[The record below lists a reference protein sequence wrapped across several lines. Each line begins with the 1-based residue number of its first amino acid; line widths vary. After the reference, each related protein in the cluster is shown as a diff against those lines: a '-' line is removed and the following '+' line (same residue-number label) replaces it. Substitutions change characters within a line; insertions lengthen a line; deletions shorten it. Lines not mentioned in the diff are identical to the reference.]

1 MGLGTI
7 SFVQEPNQASD
18 KLPVLT
24 EFTPLT
30 PYTVY
35 QNDISS
41 LFYFKLI
48 LEVRLDDASG
58 TLLGKIKQRRNGYAA
73 DVAADEARA
82 IFDLKDIVGSQLEDT
97 IYDYGS
103 VVSSIHRITN
113 YSKNT
118 NQLKTIYVKAYQEF
132 SSAANISPTEDT
144 STTVN
149 STRFYIAAS
158 FNASIGA
165 GGLLQYAQGIQMSL
179 YIPKSGAGL
188 LLSDVF
194 YTDAG
199 MVGGVNLGSVVR
211 NHVRTG
217 DYHTLAFI
225 NGETDFAAVL
235 RYMQVK
241 FYNGASEESSTNV
254 ENSDANGG
262 AKPETSGGEV
272 DTDAERLIYFGCG
285 PAQLTK
291 PTDWTHYTI
300 QGLNAATTAVTP
312 LYYFIKDDD
321 NCKGFT
327 ISRLAWR
334 NTFGCYD
341 YFNFKM
347 KNTQTI
353 EVERNNYETLVGEFN
368 NTMYGYSQ
376 LSRGKKT
383 RNITTRVKETINT
396 DWLQEEDA
404 ILLQGLLS
412 STNVVI
418 LRGSFSHP
426 VIITDSSMVRKTVAN
441 DRLKIQYTLK
451 IEWAVPINQINWQ
464 TNVTMIS

>member
-1 MGLGTI
+1 MAIGNI

-24 EFTPLT
+24 EYTPLT

-35 QNDISS
+35 QDDISS
-41 LFYFKLI
+41 LYYFKLI

-73 DVAADEARA
+73 DVTANEARA

-103 VVSSIHRITN
+103 VVDPIHKIQN

-118 NQLKTIYVKAYQEF
+118 NQLKTIYVKAYQEY
-132 SSAANISPTEDT
+132 SSAANASPTEET
-144 STTVN
+144 SPSVN
-149 STRFYIAAS
+149 STRFYIAGSYAVTS
-158 FNASIGA
+158 GA
-165 GGLLQYAQGIQMSL
+165 VGLQQYFQGIVMQL
-179 YIPKSGAGL
+179 YIPKVGEGFF
-188 LLSDVF
+188 LSDIIESEV
-194 YTDAG
+194 G
-199 MVGGVNLGSVVR
+199 MVGGVNLGSVRR
-211 NHVRTG
+211 NYVRT
-217 DYHTLAFI
+217 DDRHTVAFI
-225 NGETDFAAVL
+225 NGETDFNAVL

-241 FYNGASEESSTNV
+241 FYDGASEESSTNV
-254 ENSDANGG
+254 ENSNANGG
-262 AKPETSGGEV
+262 AKPETAGGEV
-272 DTDAERLIYFGCG
+272 NTDAERLIYFGCG
-285 PAQLTK
+285 PGQLTK
-291 PTDWTHYTI
+291 PSDWTHYTI

-321 NCKGFT
+321 NCKGFN
-327 ISRLAWR
+327 IRRLGWR
-334 NTFGCYD
+334 NTLGCYD

-353 EVERNNYETLVGEFN
+353 EVKRNNYETLVGEFN

-383 RNITTRVKETINT
+383 RNTTTRVKETINT
-396 DWLQEEDA
+396 DWITEEDA
-404 ILLQGLLS
+404 VLLQGLLS
-412 STNVVI
+412 STNVLIVDN
-418 LRGSFSHP
+418 FCHP
-426 VIITDSSMVRKTVAN
+426 VMITDSSMVRKNSVN

-451 IEWAVPINQINWQ
+451 IEWAVPINQVNWL
-464 TNVTMIS
+464 TSITIT